1 MVVASKK
8 MKLFIK
14 VLGRNEEF
22 TIGLP
27 DEPVKVEVLKLML
40 ERNKGFP
47 VSAQRIL
54 FKGKALLDSKTI
66 EDYGITEGSKLH
78 LSIKATEDIERLS
91 KDTGNSS
98 NSESS
103 ANGEG
108 EFYKR
113 LRNVLKKHFTD
124 DDAEK
129 IISTF
134 SESYSGMINALSLD
148 DIERIAK
155 YEIDKNKVQ

>member
-1 MVVASKK
+1 

-22 TIGLP
+22 AIGIP
-27 DEPVKVEVLKLML
+27 DAPVEVESLKMML

-47 VSAQRIL
+47 VNAQRIL

-66 EDYGITEGSKLH
+66 QDYGITEGSKLH
-78 LSIKATEDIERLS
+78 LSIKTTGDIARLS
-91 KDTGNSS
+91 KDAGSS
-98 NSESS
+98 SKSDSS
-103 ANGEG
+103 ANDEG
-108 EFYKR
+108 EFYKK
-113 LRNVLKKHFTD
+113 LRKVLKKHFTD

-129 IISTF
+129 IFSKF
-134 SESYSGMINALSLD
+134 SESYAGMINALSLD

-155 YEIDKNKVQ
+155 YEIDKNKV